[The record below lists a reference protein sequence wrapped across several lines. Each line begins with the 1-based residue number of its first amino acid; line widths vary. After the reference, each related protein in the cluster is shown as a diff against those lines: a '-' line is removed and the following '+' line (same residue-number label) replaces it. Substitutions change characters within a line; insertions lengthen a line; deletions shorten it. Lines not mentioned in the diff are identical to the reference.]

1 MKFFLLLFVVS
12 ALFVLILLLKK
23 SEDVKGFRVKRRFL
37 DEREEKEYSALSE
50 ALSDYLVFPKV
61 RVLDAVVPEKRNDF
75 RALGK
80 VASKRID
87 FLITDKKFKPIAAI
101 SRDETVLHACR
112 EAGLVAET
120 SRSRLVSALERE
132 AFAGRH

>member
-1 MKFFLLLFVVS
+1 MKFLLLLFVVA
-12 ALFVLILLLKK
+12 ALFVLVLLLRKG
-23 SEDVKGFRVKRRFL
+23 EEVKGFRVKRRFL

-87 FLITDKKFKPIAAI
+87 FLVTDRRFKPVAAL

-120 SRSRLVSALERE
+120 GRSRLLSALKREVSA
-132 AFAGRH
+132 GRR